1 MDAPTD
7 ERRMIEAEVQQVVA
21 AARAALT
28 DEMVARMA
36 TTAGEAIDLMDQV
49 NRAGLARAI
58 PAIAEMVNNGD
69 LNRLARLARV
79 YASAEDALTD
89 EMVGRM
95 TDTVGQGLSLLDQV
109 NRAGLERA
117 IPAIAELVNNGDL
130 NRISRLARVYAS
142 AEDALTDEM
151 VGRMTDTIGQGLSLL
166 DQVNRAGLER
176 AIPAIAE
183 LVNNGDLSR
192 ISRLARVYA
201 SAEDALTDEMVGRMT
216 DTIGQGL
223 SLLDQVNR
231 AGLERAIPAIAELV
245 NNGDLNRISRL
256 ARVYASAEDALTD
269 EMVGRLAET
278 VGNGL
283 SLLDRFSRGGAEHVV
298 SMLED
303 LHGSGALERIAT
315 LLPQLVDRL
324 TTVQEVLQSID
335 AAAAA
340 SREAPPSAGGVAGL
354 WHMMRDPETQ
364 DTLRFLL
371 SVGKT
376 LRKDWG
382 AAKK

>member
-7 ERRMIEAEVQQVVA
+7 ERRMIEAEVQQVAA

-28 DEMVARMA
+28 DEMVSRLA

-69 LNRLARLARV
+69 LSRLARLARV

-151 VGRMTDTIGQGLSLL
+151 IGRMTDTVGQ
-166 DQVNRAGLER
+166 
-176 AIPAIAE
+176 
-183 LVNNGDLSR
+183 
-192 ISRLARVYA
+192 
-201 SAEDALTDEMVGRMT
+201 
-216 DTIGQGL
+216 
-223 SLLDQVNR
+223 
-231 AGLERAIPAIAELV
+231 
-245 NNGDLNRISRL
+245 
-256 ARVYASAEDALTD
+256 
-269 EMVGRLAET
+269 
-278 VGNGL
+278 GL

-298 SMLED
+298 SMLE
-303 LHGSGALERIAT
+303 GMQESGALERIAT

-324 TTVQEVLQSID
+324 TTVQDVLQSID

-340 SREAPPSAGGVAGL
+340 SREAPPTGGGLGGL

-371 SVGKT
+371 SIGKQM
-376 LRKDWG
+376 RKDWG
-382 AAKK
+382 AGKK